1 MPPHPIFCSQVL
13 INTIHLLR
21 EVYSQSNQIQPA
33 EGRDGR
39 KASDCQAQS
48 PRIFSHCWGGLSSTC
63 FYDLE
68 LLFEMQVAPVYVKPD
83 TAAIHERIGFDPKP
97 KLQWKKNKDTLWV
110 EDFLSLS
117 RYLLVA
123 MMWLKWCLV
132 DSCSTFGFQNRTIP
146 PYSDK
151 EPFQAFNDIGPAKI
165 VKKSRNWESNVC
177 RYLLD

>member
-97 KLQWKKNKDTLWV
+97 KLQWKRNRLHWKKNKVSLWV
-110 EDFLSLS
+110 EDFLNLS

-123 MMWLKWCLV
+123 IMWL
-132 DSCSTFGFQNRTIP
+132 CSSFTATWAWDRTQSSRGWRQCQAWHTQAPPAFQTIVQDHR
-146 PYSDK
+146 STL
-151 EPFQAFNDIGPAKI
+151 N
-165 VKKSRNWESNVC
+165 
-177 RYLLD
+177 